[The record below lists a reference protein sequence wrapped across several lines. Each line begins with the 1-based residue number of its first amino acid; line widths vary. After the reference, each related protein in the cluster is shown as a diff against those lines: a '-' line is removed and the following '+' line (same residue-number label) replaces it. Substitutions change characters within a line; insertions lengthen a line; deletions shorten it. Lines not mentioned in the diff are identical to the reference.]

1 MKMKMNLT
9 YALILGAISVPLNL
23 HAQARVEDPWA
34 RPTVAG
40 QQSSGGYLLLKGGA
54 IADRL
59 LSATSTVAASIE
71 LHRMSLEGDVMRMR
85 PVSEIS
91 VPAGETVPLAPGGL
105 HLMFQGLKS
114 PLKAGDKIEVSLRF
128 EKAGWVK
135 VPMRVKAPHGAHGHD
150 HSRDHGHG
158 H

>member
-1 MKMKMNLT
+1 MKNSL
-9 YALILGAISVPLNL
+9 YAVIMALAGLLPLNAY
-23 HAQARVEDPWA
+23 AQARVEDPWV

-40 QQSSGGYLLLKGGA
+40 QQTAGGYLLLKGGA
-54 IADRL
+54 ISDRL
-59 LSATSTVAASIE
+59 LSATSTVATSIE

-85 PVSEIS
+85 QVSEIS
-91 VPAGETVPLAPGGL
+91 VPPGQTVPLAPGGL

-114 PLKAGDKIEVSLRF
+114 PLQAGEKIDVLLRF
-128 EKAGWVK
+128 EKAGVVK
-135 VPMRVKAPHGAHGHD
+135 VPMLVKAPHGAHGHD

>member
-1 MKMKMNLT
+1 MKNGFN
-9 YALILGAISVPLNL
+9 ALVLIMAGLLPLNGY
-23 HAQARVEDPWA
+23 AQARVEDPWA

-40 QQSSGGYLLLKGGA
+40 QQSAGGYLLLKGGA
-54 IADRL
+54 VADRL

-71 LHRMSLEGDVMRMR
+71 LHRMSLDGDVMRMR

-114 PLKAGDKIEVSLRF
+114 PLKAGEKIEVLLRF
-128 EKAGWVK
+128 EKAGFVK
-135 VPMRVKAPHGAHGHD
+135 VPMRVKAPHGTHGHD